1 MRIQQEFSSLMKD
14 ILLLEDNEHISR
26 DKFKMYL
33 ERIKTATDRNHP
45 EMQYGVQENRSN

>member
-1 MRIQQEFSSLMKD
+1 MKD

-33 ERIKTATDRNHP
+33 ERIRTATDRNQP
-45 EMQYGVQENRSN
+45 EMQYEIQENRST